1 MRIVVATN
9 NSGKLNELRALLG
22 GGVEF
27 LTLSDVGLSAP
38 EETGT
43 TFEENALLKARAAR
57 QHGDAAIAD
66 DSGLE
71 VEALDG
77 APGVYS
83 ARYSG
88 PGATDHANTE
98 KLLQVMESISRGH
111 RAARF
116 VSVVAF
122 VTTDGRELT
131 ARGTVHGLIAEKP
144 SGSNGFGYDPIFEI
158 DDAGA
163 EHYRGLTMAELTT
176 EEKNRISHRGRAFRE
191 LRSKLIA
198 AGFLSEE
205 STTPNRQGR

>member
-9 NSGKLNELRALLG
+9 NPGKLSELRSLLG
-22 GGVEF
+22 DGVDL

-43 TFEENALLKARAAR
+43 TFEENALLKARAAC

-71 VEALDG
+71 VEALNG

-88 PGATDHANTE
+88 PDATDDVNTE
-98 KLLQVMESISRGH
+98 KLLQVMESVSRGN

-122 VTTDGRELT
+122 VTADGRELMT
-131 ARGTVHGLIAEKP
+131 RGTVDGVIAEKP

-191 LRSKLIA
+191 LRLKLIA
-198 AGFLSEE
+198 AGFISDELI
-205 STTPNRQGR
+205 TPDRWER

>member
-9 NSGKLNELRALLG
+9 NPGKLNELRALLG
-22 GGVEF
+22 GGVEL
-27 LTLSDVGLSAP
+27 LTLSDVGLSVP

-71 VEALDG
+71 VEALNG
-77 APGVYS
+77 EPGVYS

-88 PGATDHANTE
+88 PDATDNANTE
-98 KLLQVMESISRGH
+98 KLLQVMEPVSRGD

-122 VTTDGRELT
+122 VTADGRELM
-131 ARGTVHGLIAEKP
+131 ARGTVDGVIAQKP
-144 SGSNGFGYDPIFEI
+144 SGSHGFGYDPIFEI

-163 EHYRGLTMAELTT
+163 EHHRGQTMAELTI

-205 STTPNRQGR
+205 SVTPDRQEQ